1 MLTPAKIDSALRKLA
16 DGFLNNLRVV
26 DSQRAGW
33 GQFVGQSSNQ
43 VGLYGTCAG
52 IICVV
57 LAYDHNKIPSQC
69 VRWLEDMWNSRD
81 SAGDGSRNFSLTA
94 RRAYL
99 LMTLRLSQHPV
110 LAKLIPDA
118 DKELLLRLVP
128 DGLLVSWQIDANTR
142 GATGNETATGLAV
155 LAYVLSADP
164 QLKLP
169 PEIQRAALA
178 LQARYEGALPRNLG
192 LRRFMLSSISL
203 GVRPEDLKSSIKRQV
218 ANSVIA
224 PETRDQDTI
233 DWWDYYYSGIG
244 GRLSKRD
251 YLHAP
256 SSALDL
262 LLATSP
268 GATASRRRAALDLA
282 DEVAQNIIDVGLY
295 YDGREL
301 AASKTQAWI
310 ALALSKSKALIEK
323 NDQQSS
329 KLKGLLNT
337 LLRR

>member
-1 MLTPAKIDSALRKLA
+1 
-16 DGFLNNLRVV
+16 
-26 DSQRAGW
+26 
-33 GQFVGQSSNQ
+33 
-43 VGLYGTCAG
+43 
-52 IICVV
+52 
-57 LAYDHNKIPSQC
+57 
-69 VRWLEDMWNSRD
+69 
-81 SAGDGSRNFSLTA
+81 
-94 RRAYL
+94 
-99 LMTLRLSQHPV
+99 
-110 LAKLIPDA
+110 
-118 DKELLLRLVP
+118 
-128 DGLLVSWQIDANTR
+128 
-142 GATGNETATGLAV
+142 
-155 LAYVLSADP
+155 
-164 QLKLP
+164 
-169 PEIQRAALA
+169 
-178 LQARYEGALPRNLG
+178 
-192 LRRFMLSSISL
+192 MLSSISL
-203 GVRPEDLKSSIKRQV
+203 GVRPEDLKSSIKKQV
-218 ANSVIA
+218 ANSGIA